1 MATIKKKSPTKRPP
15 LTNRKSPTKKQDN
28 EVSSGKMF
36 YIPPHMIKVED
47 GFNKRLDYGS
57 EKFENLKNSIQKQG
71 VKEAIRVIVD
81 PNNKSQYLVREG
93 HRRFRAVELLLKSG
107 CQIKKIPA
115 FITKESKEESLVRML
130 SSNDGKAFTSIEK
143 GYVCK
148 QLIDYSWT
156 VNQIAEETGFTVN
169 QVYTFLKLV
178 ELPKKYHMMIAKK
191 EISDVMIVALFRKY
205 KDDPSKAEAEIDLAI
220 KNGNKTK
227 DKLFQKIEKE
237 SKKTG
242 VKAPK
247 KSEVKIKV
255 SNKHLSPKS
264 GLNSFSKKLE
274 EVIILAEKKPSSYDM
289 KFIEKLNVLYQ
300 CGISGGDVAEMLD
313 VVKK

>member
-1 MATIKKKSPTKRPP
+1 MATIKKAPRKKVP

-130 SSNDGKAFTSIEK
+130 SSNDGKAFTSME
-143 GYVCK
+143 
-148 QLIDYSWT
+148 
-156 VNQIAEETGFTVN
+156 
-169 QVYTFLKLV
+169 
-178 ELPKKYHMMIAKK
+178 
-191 EISDVMIVALFRKY
+191 
-205 KDDPSKAEAEIDLAI
+205 
-220 KNGNKTK
+220 
-227 DKLFQKIEKE
+227 
-237 SKKTG
+237 
-242 VKAPK
+242 
-247 KSEVKIKV
+247 
-255 SNKHLSPKS
+255 
-264 GLNSFSKKLE
+264 
-274 EVIILAEKKPSSYDM
+274 
-289 KFIEKLNVLYQ
+289 
-300 CGISGGDVAEMLD
+300 
-313 VVKK
+313 